1 MSESKEESKP
11 ESVSTSVVE
20 NGISSSAGGDIDA
33 GESSSSRPRRTQFSR
48 QSQPLIDEANR
59 LLSLK
64 PTGTP
69 TIKATDSL
77 DIDSSDYQPHSL
89 NRSYTS
95 SSVRSSN
102 PYKLH
107 LSPSIGSRVDF
118 DDVITQSISSRK
130 PAWKEL
136 QESIKDSYY
145 KPKRLSDQQKE
156 IHEFQESLLDRRSSR
171 SRRSPSPFT
180 QLPRTPSYSSI
191 NRSYTSYDR
200 GPYAAPA
207 VSSSQGI
214 ESSTTES
221 RYDRLANDIEARLM
235 KTTYGLTPLSRHRSL
250 TTKEFRRGPEPAA
263 GSMSE
268 TYLDE
273 AESLLPPRP
282 YYSRPNRRDPDYFDF
297 DLQHSV
303 DLFRKPEGRYV
314 PRGPSYHDSKILGDY
329 RTKGEA
335 PLSGHMFTQGET
347 DYRTT
352 GTSLLSAALRTPSF
366 WEHRFSSIGNQVR
379 ESNPVS
385 FASIER
391 NRPVPNKFT
400 EYRDPDFESL
410 ENDDLSD

>member
-1 MSESKEESKP
+1 MSESNEDTVK
-11 ESVSTSVVE
+11 SVPISTIVVE
-20 NGISSSAGGDIDA
+20 NGISPSAASSGGGGDNDGG
-33 GESSSSRPRRTQFSR
+33 GESSSSRPRRTQFSHR
-48 QSQPLIDEANR
+48 SQPLIDEANR

-69 TIKATDSL
+69 TIKMDSL
-77 DIDSSDYQPHSL
+77 DVDSDYPDYKSHTL
-89 NRSYTS
+89 NRSLTS
-95 SSVRSSN
+95 SSVRPSN

-118 DDVITQSISSRK
+118 EDVITESISNRK

-136 QESIKDSYY
+136 RESIKDSYY
-145 KPKRLSDQQKE
+145 KPKRLSEQQEE
-156 IHEFQESLLDRRSSR
+156 IREFQSSLLDRRTH
-171 SRRSPSPFT
+171 SRRSTSPFAY
-180 QLPRTPSYSSI
+180 LPRQTSYSS
-191 NRSYTSYDR
+191 YER

-221 RYDRLANDIEARLM
+221 RYERLANDVEARLL
-235 KTTYGLTPLSRHRSL
+235 KTTYGLSSPRYRSIS
-250 TTKEFRRGPEPAA
+250 TKEFRRAPEPAS
-263 GSMSE
+263 GSMTE

-273 AESLLPPRP
+273 AESLVMPRP

-303 DLFRKPEGRYV
+303 SLFKKPEGRYV
-314 PRGPSYHDSKILGDY
+314 PRGPSSYDSKLLGDY
-329 RTKGEA
+329 KTKGEA
-335 PLSGHMFTQGET
+335 PLSGHMFTQGES

-391 NRPVPNKFT
+391 NRPVPNRFT
-400 EYRDPDFESL
+400 EYRDPELESL
-410 ENDDLSD
+410 DDDLSD

>member
-1 MSESKEESKP
+1 MSESNEETVK
-11 ESVSTSVVE
+11 SVPISTIVVE
-20 NGISSSAGGDIDA
+20 NGVSPSASVGDNLGSGSG
-33 GESSSSRPRRTQFSR
+33 GESSSSRPRRTQFSHR
-48 QSQPLIDEANR
+48 SQPLIDEANR

-69 TIKATDSL
+69 TIKM
-77 DIDSSDYQPHSL
+77 DSSDVDSDYPDYQSSRSL
-89 NRSYTS
+89 NRSITS
-95 SSVRSSN
+95 SSVRPSN

-118 DDVITQSISSRK
+118 EDVITDSISSRK

-136 QESIKDSYY
+136 KESIKDSYY
-145 KPKRLSDQQKE
+145 KPKRLSEQQEE
-156 IHEFQESLLDRRSSR
+156 IREFQSSLLDRRSHT
-171 SRRSPSPFT
+171 RRSTSPFAY
-180 QLPRTPSYSSI
+180 LPRQTSYSS
-191 NRSYTSYDR
+191 YER

-221 RYDRLANDIEARLM
+221 RYERLANEAEARLL
-235 KTTYGLTPLSRHRSL
+235 KTTYGLSSPRYRSIS
-250 TTKEFRRGPEPAA
+250 TKEFRRAPEPAS
-263 GSMSE
+263 GSMTE

-273 AESLLPPRP
+273 AESLVMPRP

-303 DLFRKPEGRYV
+303 SLFKKPEGRYV
-314 PRGPSYHDSKILGDY
+314 PKGPSYYDSKLLGDY
-329 RTKGEA
+329 KTKGEA
-335 PLSGHMFTQGET
+335 PLSGHMFTQGES

-385 FASIER
+385 FASLER

-410 ENDDLSD
+410 NDDDLSD

>member
-1 MSESKEESKP
+1 MSESNEDTVKSVP
-11 ESVSTSVVE
+11 VSTIVVE
-20 NGISSSAGGDIDA
+20 NGVSSSATASGGGSDNDG
-33 GESSSSRPRRTQFSR
+33 GESSSSRPRRTQFSHR
-48 QSQPLIDEANR
+48 SQPLIDEANR

-69 TIKATDSL
+69 TIKMDSL
-77 DIDSSDYQPHSL
+77 DVDSDYPDYKSHTL
-89 NRSYTS
+89 NRSLTS
-95 SSVRSSN
+95 SSVRASN

-118 DDVITQSISSRK
+118 EDVITESISNRK

-136 QESIKDSYY
+136 KESIKDSYY
-145 KPKRLSDQQKE
+145 KPKRLSEQQEE
-156 IHEFQESLLDRRSSR
+156 IREFQTSLLDRRSHT
-171 SRRSPSPFT
+171 RRSTSPFAY
-180 QLPRTPSYSSI
+180 LPRQTSYSS
-191 NRSYTSYDR
+191 YER

-221 RYDRLANDIEARLM
+221 RYERLANDVEARLL
-235 KTTYGLTPLSRHRSL
+235 KTTYGLSSPRYRSIS
-250 TTKEFRRGPEPAA
+250 TKEFRRAPEPAS
-263 GSMSE
+263 GSMTE

-273 AESLLPPRP
+273 AESLQMPRP

-303 DLFRKPEGRYV
+303 SLFKKPEGRYV
-314 PRGPSYHDSKILGDY
+314 PRGPSYYDSKLLGDY
-329 RTKGEA
+329 KTKGEA
-335 PLSGHMFTQGET
+335 PLSGHMFTQGES

-385 FASIER
+385 FASLER
-391 NRPVPNKFT
+391 
-400 EYRDPDFESL
+400 YRNYRYPYRYRYY
-410 ENDDLSD
+410 